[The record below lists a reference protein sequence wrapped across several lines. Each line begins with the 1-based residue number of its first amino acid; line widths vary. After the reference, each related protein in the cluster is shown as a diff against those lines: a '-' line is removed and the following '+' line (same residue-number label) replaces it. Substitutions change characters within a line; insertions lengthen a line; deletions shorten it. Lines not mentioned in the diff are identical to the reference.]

1 MERRAKTENGKKK
14 CDVVNNT
21 TRFQFVQNIGYTYG
35 SNEIKCLWKAWK
47 VNLKM

>member
-1 MERRAKTENGKKK
+1 MEREAKTQNGKKI

-21 TRFQFVQNIGYTYG
+21 TRFQFSQNTGYTYG

-47 VNLKM
+47 VKLKM